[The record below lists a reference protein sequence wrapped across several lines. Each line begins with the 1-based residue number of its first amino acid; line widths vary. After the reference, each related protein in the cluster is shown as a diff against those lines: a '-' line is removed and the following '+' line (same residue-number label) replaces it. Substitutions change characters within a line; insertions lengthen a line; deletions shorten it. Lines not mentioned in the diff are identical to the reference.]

1 MRIFIDGLE
10 DRTPAAI
17 AAHVARLI
25 SSGRLAEG
33 ERLPTVRELAGALA
47 VSPATIS
54 HAWKALAS
62 VGVIVSRGRSGTF
75 VLGTAPRWLP
85 TRSRSMAGQSSEV
98 RLDLSRGTPDPLL
111 LPSLGPALSRLQENT
126 VTPSYQARPVI
137 PELLAVLERTWP
149 YPAQALTVVDG
160 ALDAVSRS
168 LDQVTRFGDRVIVE
182 NPGFPP
188 FFDLLDRLGLERL
201 PVAIDEHGII
211 PAEFQAALRRSPAAV
226 ILQPRAQ
233 NPTGAS
239 MPAQRAAELARLL
252 RTVRQA
258 ADTIVIEDDHSGEI
272 SVAPDVSLGS
282 WLPDRVLHVR
292 SYSKTH
298 GPDLRIAALGG
309 PAELIDAIVARRML
323 GPGWTSRM
331 LQGILHDLLTEGDS
345 MAQVSEA
352 RRIYFA
358 RQRALRTALTE
369 RGMER
374 PQADGINMWLPVHD
388 ERDALIRLAAAGIR
402 VAGGSPFLADE
413 HSGEFI
419 RVTAAAL
426 PDDVAFVA
434 AALVAASLPPSPNL
448 DDPDPRWN

>member
-1 MRIFIDGLE
+1 MHIFIDGIE
-10 DRTPAAI
+10 DRTPVAI

-25 SSGRLAEG
+25 SSGRLAPG
-33 ERLPTVRELAGALA
+33 ERLPTVRQLAGALA

-54 HAWKALAS
+54 HAWQALAS
-62 VGVIVSRGRSGTF
+62 VGLIVSRGRSGTF

-85 TRSRSMAGQSSEV
+85 ARSRSMAGQSGEV

-111 LPSLGPALSRLQENT
+111 LPSLGPALSRLQEHA
-126 VTPSYQARPVI
+126 VTPSYQAPPVI
-137 PELLAVLERTWP
+137 PELLAVLGRTWP
-149 YPAQALTVVDG
+149 YPAEALTVVDG

-168 LDQVTRFGDRVIVE
+168 LEQVTRFGDRVIVE
-182 NPGFPP
+182 TPGFPP
-188 FFDLLDRLGLERL
+188 FFDLLDQLGLERL
-201 PVAIDEHGII
+201 PVAIDEHGIV
-211 PAEFQAALRRSPAAV
+211 PAEFHAALRRSPAAV

-239 MPAQRAAELARLL
+239 MPAERAAELARLL
-252 RTVRQA
+252 CSVPQA
-258 ADTIVIEDDHSGEI
+258 AGTIVIEDDHSGEI
-272 SVAPDVSLGS
+272 SIAPDVSLGR

-358 RQRALRTALTE
+358 RQRALRVALAECGLTV
-369 RGMER
+369 

-388 ERDALIRLAAAGIR
+388 EREALVHLAAAGIR
-402 VAGGSPFLADE
+402 VAGGSPFLAGE

-426 PDDVAFVA
+426 PADVDFVA
-434 AALVAASLPPSPNL
+434 AALVQAALPPALNA
-448 DDPDPRWN
+448 DAPDLRWA